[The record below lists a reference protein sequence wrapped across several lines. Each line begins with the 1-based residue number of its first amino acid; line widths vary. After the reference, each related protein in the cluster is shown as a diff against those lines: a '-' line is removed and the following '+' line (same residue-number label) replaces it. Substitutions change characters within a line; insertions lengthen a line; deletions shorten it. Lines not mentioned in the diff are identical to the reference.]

1 MIAAGTGME
10 ERLLLRLS
18 GGPPWG
24 FRLSG
29 GREVQSPL
37 VVSKMRKRSAASR
50 AGMCERDEV
59 VAINGHPC
67 AGLTHTQAMNLVDAG
82 GGSLDIL
89 VGRCRNLAGAE
100 DGHRLRASS
109 YQELTSA
116 SDSDAYFGETD
127 SDANTDPGWA
137 SSHRPWGHRRSPRSS
152 PTQQQQQQQ
161 PSFTS
166 FASSSGPASG
176 DTGLYHE
183 GGVEVSDLSEY
194 DSTSELVHYHHHQQ
208 QQQQH
213 LKRAVV
219 NGTSGSGG
227 HVANGSAAPPKQSSL
242 HIVLNGGQEGEAG
255 DGEGSGGHGGGDV
268 AADDDAAAAA
278 GAPAAQDGQAA
289 LAFTLNLAVRGPG
302 GAATREVDPL
312 RNVAIVDEEELIATY
327 KEKAKQARLNRGE
340 SLVEKQQ
347 KEVRRRCQ
355 NIAHSLASPVPRA
368 PSADPGSP
376 RPDSRGIL
384 MFRRRRQRV
393 KRYTLVSYGM
403 ASDGEGGEPPG
414 ASGEDY
420 DEDEDEEEE
429 EEEDEEWART
439 EGTEGRPN
447 AWDAVSSDWESA
459 GAEGHHGRG
468 GRDSLPELGKG
479 KGALLFERRR
489 QRVEELSREER
500 AAESRRE
507 KPGGAGGAGEVQ
519 NPGNDLGHAAGD
531 QADALQGAPPHAPPS
546 YSPVQ
551 PPQSRTFSSSVQL
564 PPAPTRGHGVSVT
577 TAAAP
582 VTIAFNYSGPGG
594 EPGHAAQPAQQQ
606 QLGEQQQQQQQYEQQ
621 QQQYQ
626 QQYEQQQYQQ
636 QQSGVQNRS
645 ARPFTPVAEGPG
657 SQRPASAPFNR
668 VSFSPKPPQQQHHQQ
683 QQQQH
688 HQQQQQHH
696 QQLQPSL
703 SSPGAVAVNRTAQA
717 FAVSGRGAQGAA
729 AVAAMP
735 AMAEEAQRTFA
746 QPVASAAPQ
755 SSAGAGAEV
764 LPSREQRIS
773 TPAVRTGVLQQAQRR
788 PKQRLF
794 SIPEPPKEKQR
805 PNPELLSL
813 VQGLDGRPGFE
824 SGPEDDFLSL
834 GAEAS
839 NFLRSGSGV
848 AMATATGTVGGGG
861 AGGGGGAKG
870 KTPPPPI
877 APKPSSGG
885 SKPSSPVEEPQE
897 STLFLRH
904 TPSPCP
910 LHTAS
915 EPGVPTLQGKGGE
928 LFARRRSRMENY
940 VVDSPRRAPTPSSP
954 SSLPPSWLPTSTVRT
969 PPPPSWGKQQQYK
982 LGGGGTGG
990 KGKKATKP
998 MSAKEDF
1005 AWKPHAEDAFSAYS
1019 DPHPWSPLSPR
1030 GALSSSSSAAASGLP
1045 PTGLSP
1051 WEAAARS
1058 PLGSVDAAFRA
1069 TSAPAMVARA
1079 VLAAARRK
1087 TLPRPPEEWRDRV
1100 TGHPAPPASPSTGAR
1115 RSAGTLPRSFGSSRA
1130 PRIFQFGPE
1139 QRTGAGAGIGA
1150 PAGGPGGA
1158 GGCGGGGRLGTGG
1171 AARRRSLSSAADGER
1186 GGMARVDLH
1195 RGSPGLVSPVDGSRD
1210 HNTRPRGWQG
1220 LSR

>member
-1 MIAAGTGME
+1 
-10 ERLLLRLS
+10 
-18 GGPPWG
+18 
-24 FRLSG
+24 
-29 GREVQSPL
+29 
-37 VVSKMRKRSAASR
+37 R
-50 AGMCERDEV
+50 AG
-59 VAINGHPC
+59 
-67 AGLTHTQAMNLVDAG
+67 
-82 GGSLDIL
+82 
-89 VGRCRNLAGAE
+89 
-100 DGHRLRASS
+100 
-109 YQELTSA
+109 
-116 SDSDAYFGETD
+116 
-127 SDANTDPGWA
+127 
-137 SSHRPWGHRRSPRSS
+137 
-152 PTQQQQQQQ
+152 
-161 PSFTS
+161 
-166 FASSSGPASG
+166 
-176 DTGLYHE
+176 
-183 GGVEVSDLSEY
+183 
-194 DSTSELVHYHHHQQ
+194 
-208 QQQQH
+208 
-213 LKRAVV
+213 
-219 NGTSGSGG
+219 
-227 HVANGSAAPPKQSSL
+227 
-242 HIVLNGGQEGEAG
+242 
-255 DGEGSGGHGGGDV
+255 
-268 AADDDAAAAA
+268 
-278 GAPAAQDGQAA
+278 
-289 LAFTLNLAVRGPG
+289 
-302 GAATREVDPL
+302 
-312 RNVAIVDEEELIATY
+312 
-327 KEKAKQARLNRGE
+327 LNRGE

-500 AAESRRE
+500 AVESRMRSML
-507 KPGGAGGAGEVQ
+507 
-519 NPGNDLGHAAGD
+519 N
-531 QADALQGAPPHAPPS
+531 GAPPHAPPS

-594 EPGHAAQPAQQQ
+594 EPGHAAQP
-606 QLGEQQQQQQQYEQQ
+606 
-621 QQQYQ
+621 
-626 QQYEQQQYQQ
+626 
-636 QQSGVQNRS
+636 SGVQNRS

-668 VSFSPKPPQQQHHQQ
+668 VSFS
-683 QQQQH
+683 
-688 HQQQQQHH
+688 
-696 QQLQPSL
+696 LL

-839 NFLRSGSGV
+839 NFLPDLASPWPRPPAPSAAAVPAAV
-848 AMATATGTVGGGG
+848 AMAT
-861 AGGGGGAKG
+861 
-870 KTPPPPI
+870 PDPPI

-885 SKPSSPVEEPQE
+885 SKPSSPVEEPQRL
-897 STLFLRH
+897 S
-904 TPSPCP
+904 
-910 LHTAS
+910 
-915 EPGVPTLQGKGGE
+915 GKGGE

-969 PPPPSWGKQQQYK
+969 PPPPSWGKQQQQQYK

-998 MSAKEDF
+998 MSAKEVMRRP
-1005 AWKPHAEDAFSAYS
+1005 AYQLKSAM
-1019 DPHPWSPLSPR
+1019 
-1030 GALSSSSSAAASGLP
+1030 
-1045 PTGLSP
+1045 
-1051 WEAAARS
+1051 
-1058 PLGSVDAAFRA
+1058 F
-1069 TSAPAMVARA
+1069 
-1079 VLAAARRK
+1079 
-1087 TLPRPPEEWRDRV
+1087 
-1100 TGHPAPPASPSTGAR
+1100 
-1115 RSAGTLPRSFGSSRA
+1115 
-1130 PRIFQFGPE
+1130 
-1139 QRTGAGAGIGA
+1139 
-1150 PAGGPGGA
+1150 
-1158 GGCGGGGRLGTGG
+1158 
-1171 AARRRSLSSAADGER
+1171 
-1186 GGMARVDLH
+1186 
-1195 RGSPGLVSPVDGSRD
+1195 
-1210 HNTRPRGWQG
+1210 
-1220 LSR
+1220 

>member
-59 VAINGHPC
+59 VAINGNPC

-89 VGRCRNLAGAE
+89 VGRCRNLTEAE
-100 DGHRLRASS
+100 GGHRLRASS

-152 PTQQQQQQQ
+152 PTQQQQQQ

-176 DTGLYHE
+176 DTGLYHAD
-183 GGVEVSDLSEY
+183 GVEVSDLSEY
-194 DSTSELVHYHHHQQ
+194 DSTSELVHYHHQ

-213 LKRAVV
+213 LKQAVV

-227 HVANGSAAPPKQSSL
+227 HVVNGSAAPPKQSSL
-242 HIVLNGGQEGEAG
+242 HIVLNGGQEGDAG
-255 DGEGSGGHGGGDV
+255 DVEGSGGHGGGD
-268 AADDDAAAAA
+268 AADDAADAA
-278 GAPAAQDGQAA
+278 APAAQDGQAA

-420 DEDEDEEEE
+420 DEDEEDEEE

-500 AAESRRE
+500 AAEGRRE
-507 KPGGAGGAGEVQ
+507 NPGGAAGAGEAQ
-519 NPGNDLGHAAGD
+519 NPGNSLGHAAGH
-531 QADALQGAPPHAPPS
+531 QADALQGATPHAPPS

-606 QLGEQQQQQQQYEQQ
+606 QLGEQQQQ
-621 QQQYQ
+621 YQ

-668 VSFSPKPPQQQHHQQ
+668 VSFSPKPPQQQQQ
-683 QQQQH
+683 QY
-688 HQQQQQHH
+688 HH

-703 SSPGAVAVNRTAQA
+703 SSPAAVAVNRTAQA

-729 AVAAMP
+729 AVAAAAMP
-735 AMAEEAQRTFA
+735 AMPAMVEEAPRTFA
-746 QPVASAAPQ
+746 QPVVSAAPHG
-755 SSAGAGAEV
+755 SASAGAEV

-813 VQGLDGRPGFE
+813 VQGLDGRFE
-824 SGPEDDFLSL
+824 SGPEDDSLSL

-848 AMATATGTVGGGG
+848 ATATATGTVVFGG
-861 AGGGGGAKG
+861 GGGGGAKE
-870 KTPPPPI
+870 KTPPPI

-897 STLFLRH
+897 SALFLRH

-969 PPPPSWGKQQQYK
+969 PPPPSWGKQQQQQHK
-982 LGGGGTGG
+982 LGGGTGGTGG
-990 KGKKATKP
+990 KGKKGSKP

-1005 AWKPHAEDAFSAYS
+1005 TWKPQAEDAFSAYS

-1030 GALSSSSSAAASGLP
+1030 PSGPRGALSSSSTSGLP

-1058 PLGSVDAAFRA
+1058 PLGSVDAAFQA

-1100 TGHPAPPASPSTGAR
+1100 TGHPAPPAASSSSTAAAR

-1150 PAGGPGGA
+1150 AAGGAGGA
-1158 GGCGGGGRLGTGG
+1158 GGCGGRLGFGG

-1186 GGMARVDLH
+1186 GGAARVDSH